1 MLCQAVLVLVSI
13 GRSIRPTLD
22 NGGMSVIL
30 IGGTPGT
37 GKTEVAK
44 ILGDRL
50 ELQVISLGELAL
62 DADCISSHDEER
74 DTSVVDEDC
83 LVSAIEGKIR
93 EVDKEAI
100 VEGHYIDLVP
110 YSAVSHVFVLRTHPE
125 VLKHR
130 LMRRGWT
137 IEKVQENVEA
147 EVLGVCQLDAHE
159 SFGEEEVTDID
170 TTELSV
176 SEVVDTLQRAI
187 RGNIETTHIDW
198 MTQLEEEGRLTD
210 FMQLDGV
217 DENLGI

>member
-1 MLCQAVLVLVSI
+1 
-13 GRSIRPTLD
+13 
-22 NGGMSVIL
+22 MSVIL

-50 ELQVISLGELAL
+50 DLQVISLGELAL
-62 DADCISSHDEER
+62 EADCVSSHDDER
-74 DTSVVDEDC
+74 DTGVIDEDC
-83 LVSAIEGKIR
+83 LVSAIEGKIL
-93 EVDKEAI
+93 ELDKEAI

-137 IEKVQENVEA
+137 MEKVAENVEA

-170 TTELSV
+170 TTELSL
-176 SEVVDTLQRAI
+176 SEVADMLQRSI
-187 RGNIETTHIDW
+187 RGDLEKTYIDW
-198 MTQLEEEGRLTD
+198 MTQLEEEGRLAD
-210 FMQLDGV
+210 FVQPEGIDG
-217 DENLGI
+217 DFEI